1 MIELKKYQEQAIKQ
15 LITASKMFFETDNNE
30 TIVFQSPT
38 GSGKTF
44 MITNYISE
52 IVRDTQLDLC
62 FLWVSIGSGNLH
74 VQSYKGVKKNISPL
88 VDCSLL
94 EEDFFGK
101 RKRIN
106 KNEIVFLN
114 WEKIRQKD
122 DKTGQY
128 TNTIMKDKDDI
139 NFIEVLE
146 NTRNNNIKIILII
159 DESHK
164 SSNTIRARE
173 LRDEIIKPFLTIEMS
188 ATPVLTSDMQMKVT
202 VDPNKVIE
210 EGMIKKEIIIN
221 KDILSISNDEIF
233 SQNLILESAY
243 QKRLYLKQLY
253 EKQNASINPL
263 VLIQLPN
270 SDAGEIKKKAVL
282 EFLESKGINIESGKI
297 AIWLTEDKVNVESEE
312 LIKNDSNVEFLIF
325 KQAVDTGWDCP
336 RAQILVKFR
345 ETNSIIFE
353 IQTVGR
359 ILRMPEAKHYD
370 CDDLNIAYVYTNI
383 KSIEI
388 KKEIYNPNIIKS
400 ICSKRT
406 DNYENIKL
414 RSYYKNRIDFG
425 DITSEYT
432 MFFERSF
439 CRFFKIDYKDNE
451 IPNHKESLKKLMQNG
466 IKTNYDEMDTIL
478 NNIELETNNID
489 SGMVVREDS
498 VVYMKLSPDDL
509 DIKYNKIL
517 LNNIGNFSPSR
528 SISKLKTAILYVF
541 RKYLNMKPADGGITI
556 IQNFIVRNEEI
567 FEKVLSLALDEYK
580 SFHEKDI
587 ELKNP
592 GRYNDDWEISTSKN
606 YNPETNIEVKSK
618 LSIYQPLYLPC
629 DNNGKADEL
638 EQKFIEYLE
647 ENNEFIKW
655 FWKNGDEHM
664 ESNFGIKKENG
675 STFQPDFIISFV
687 DGSIGI
693 FDTKAIGFNENDNVS
708 KSNALYKYVSDER
721 FKGKNIVGGLVV
733 YTSQGFKYFS
743 ESQYKSYNESP
754 QSWMDFD
761 DFFKKI

>member
-1 MIELKKYQEQAIKQ
+1 ME
-15 LITASKMFFETDNNE
+15 S
-30 TIVFQSPT
+30 
-38 GSGKTF
+38 
-44 MITNYISE
+44 
-52 IVRDTQLDLC
+52 
-62 FLWVSIGSGNLH
+62 
-74 VQSYKGVKKNISPL
+74 KNI
-88 VDCSLL
+88 
-94 EEDFFGK
+94 
-101 RKRIN
+101 
-106 KNEIVFLN
+106 
-114 WEKIRQKD
+114 
-122 DKTGQY
+122 
-128 TNTIMKDKDDI
+128 
-139 NFIEVLE
+139 
-146 NTRNNNIKIILII
+146 NI
-159 DESHK
+159 D
-164 SSNTIRARE
+164 
-173 LRDEIIKPFLTIEMS
+173 
-188 ATPVLTSDMQMKVT
+188 
-202 VDPNKVIE
+202 
-210 EGMIKKEIIIN
+210 
-221 KDILSISNDEIF
+221 
-233 SQNLILESAY
+233 
-243 QKRLYLKQLY
+243 
-253 EKQNASINPL
+253 
-263 VLIQLPN
+263 
-270 SDAGEIKKKAVL
+270 
-282 EFLESKGINIESGKI
+282 SGKI
-297 AIWLTEDKVNVESEE
+297 GIWLTEDKMNIESEE
-312 LIKNDSNVEFLIF
+312 LTKNDSKVEFLLF

-345 ETNSIIFE
+345 ESNSIIFE

-388 KKEIYNPNIIKS
+388 KKEVYNPNIIKS
-400 ICSKRT
+400 ICSKRIE
-406 DNYENIKL
+406 NYENIKL
-414 RSYYKNRIDFG
+414 RSYYKNRVDFG

-432 MFFERSF
+432 MFFERAF

-451 IPNHKESLKKLMQNG
+451 IPNYKESLKKLMQNG

-489 SGMVVREDS
+489 SGMVVSEDS

-517 LNNIGNFSPSR
+517 LKNIGNFSPSR

-541 RKYLNMKPADGGITI
+541 RKYLNMKPADGGITL
-556 IQNFIVRNEEI
+556 IQNLIVRNEEI
-567 FEKVLSLALDEYK
+567 FEKILSLALDEYK

-592 GRYNDDWEISTSKN
+592 GRYNDDWEILTSKN
-606 YNPETNIEVKSK
+606 YNPETNVEIKSK

-629 DNNGKADEL
+629 DNNGKVDEL
-638 EQKFIEYLE
+638 ELKFIEYLE

-664 ESNFGIKKENG
+664 ESNFGIRKENG

-693 FDTKAIGFNENDNVS
+693 FDTKAIGFNENDNIS

-733 YTSQGFKYFS
+733 YTSQGFRYFS

-754 QSWMDFD
+754 ESWMDFD